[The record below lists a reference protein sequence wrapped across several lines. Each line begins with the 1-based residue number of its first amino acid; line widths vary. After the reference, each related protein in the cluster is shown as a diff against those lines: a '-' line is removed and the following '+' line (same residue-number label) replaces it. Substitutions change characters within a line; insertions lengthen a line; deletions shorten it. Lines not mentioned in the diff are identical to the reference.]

1 MRYKLYFELEKEEV
15 PLDYH
20 RCILSYIKLSLTEY
34 DKKYFETLYKDNN
47 IKPFTFSVFFNG
59 ASFNKDIILVEEKKF
74 ELNISTSDY
83 NLAVVL
89 YNSFNNFV
97 NKKFQLNNNHMIL
110 KKICLMPERKITT
123 ESIKIKFLSPLV
135 VRDRDREARKDYYH
149 SFSSD
154 QFLEKL
160 KININEQIKKC
171 NFSSDIL
178 DDFNLI
184 PILPKKTVVKFYEKQ
199 IECSLGIYML
209 HGKKELLEYLYKS
222 GIGSKRS
229 SGFGMF
235 QII

>member
-59 ASFNKDIILVEEKKF
+59 A
-74 ELNISTSDY
+74 
-83 NLAVVL
+83 
-89 YNSFNNFV
+89 SFNNFV

>member
-1 MRYKLYFELEKEEV
+1 
-15 PLDYH
+15 
-20 RCILSYIKLSLTEY
+20 
-34 DKKYFETLYKDNN
+34 
-47 IKPFTFSVFFNG
+47 
-59 ASFNKDIILVEEKKF
+59 
-74 ELNISTSDY
+74 
-83 NLAVVL
+83 
-89 YNSFNNFV
+89 
-97 NKKFQLNNNHMIL
+97 
-110 KKICLMPERKITT
+110 MPEKNITT
-123 ESIKIKFLSPLV
+123 NNIKIKFLSPLV
-135 VRDRDREARKDYYH
+135 VRDRDRKARKDYYH

-171 NFSSDIL
+171 NFNSDIL

-209 HGKKELLEYLYKS
+209 HGKKELLEYLYKA